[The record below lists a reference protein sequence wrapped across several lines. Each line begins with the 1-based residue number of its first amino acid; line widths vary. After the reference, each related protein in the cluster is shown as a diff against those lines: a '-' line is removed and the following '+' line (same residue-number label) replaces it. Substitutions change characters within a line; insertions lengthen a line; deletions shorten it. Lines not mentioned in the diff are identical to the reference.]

1 VGIPARIVETSDSQH
16 SFTAY
21 GITPEDL
28 SN

>member
-1 VGIPARIVETSDSQH
+1 VGIPARILETTESQH

-28 SN
+28 NN